1 MTGCSK
7 LTQEHGYPNSAVK
20 AGAKSV
26 ALPAGKPKGARKFE
40 GDVMFPQSD
49 DKIYPLEYNGVI
61 FDTMNIKVVCD
72 REKTGYEDSKEL

>member
-1 MTGCSK
+1 
-7 LTQEHGYPNSAVK
+7 
-20 AGAKSV
+20 
-26 ALPAGKPKGARKFE
+26 
-40 GDVMFPQSD
+40 MFPQSD